1 MVLFKIFENILSK
14 KLSSYFETTLSKF
27 QCGFRKEFSTQYC
40 LFCLPKKWRETFVK
54 DKAFGALLT
63 VLLKALDCLS
73 HVLSIVKL
81 YSHGIF
87 LLSSKLLANYLTNK
101 EQKWNRQIFFV
112 KPLDIVF
119 PRVYKCNKMNI
130 NPNKCCL

>member
-1 MVLFKIFENILSK
+1 MVLFKIFEHILSK
-14 KLSSYFETTLSKF
+14 KLSSYFEATLPKF
-27 QCGFRKEFSTQYC
+27 QCGFKKEFSTQYC
-40 LFCLPKKWRETFVK
+40 LFCLSKKWREAFVK

-101 EQKWNRQIFFV
+101 EQKWNHQIFFV

-119 PRVYKCNKMNI
+119 PRVCKCNKMNI